1 MIAYKLFKVY
11 KDKTLHPLYIGTKEV
26 IPIGEWVYAQS
37 GPRTPNGK
45 VKSKLGELAY
55 RPGLHCTEVPLA
67 DHIGKRQSDGSLWQ
81 GKDTV
86 WCEVEIPNND
96 LTGYIQDLHKDKP
109 LREQYFRGIPVDGYY
124 WYQTNASAKV
134 RWLIAGKIKV
144 NKILSDNEVVQICLK
159 AGVRPQ
165 PVEKRDQNLPS

>member
-11 KDKTLHPLYIGTKEV
+11 KDKTLH
-26 IPIGEWVYAQS
+26 
-37 GPRTPNGK
+37 
-45 VKSKLGELAY
+45 
-55 RPGLHCTEVPLA
+55 
-67 DHIGKRQSDGSLWQ
+67 
-81 GKDTV
+81 
-86 WCEVEIPNND
+86 
-96 LTGYIQDLHKDKP
+96 P

-165 PVEKRDQNLPS
+165 PVEKRD